1 MASAQPPIPLRT
13 WMVLAAALSLGLAG
27 TWMWQSAPRSS
38 GIVRVLIIAP
48 EPSGQ
53 ADVDLGL
60 ETLLQDHF
68 EVLAG
73 ATVTHA
79 KAVPPPA
86 ELRKLPSDLALFRFQ
101 GRRDGHRLAL
111 TTQWTTPAKLLAGR
125 PWSRETQPPMDP
137 GQALEAWVD
146 HWPLDRRH
154 RIRTDLHPSDPGRFW
169 DLLQAMSI
177 RDDQAAL
184 AGLAATQALAEAEP
198 RCATAWATLGDHLY
212 RCLWVDPAQ
221 AGVGLNSR
229 THRAFQ
235 RAVELVPGH
244 PRATFLWSLMLTDTG
259 NQDRALRALEQATHL
274 RPGIPDLYHGFAYAG
289 RTAGL
294 LEGAKGALARQQ
306 TLLGPMAQPSSWFA
320 ETTYLYLGD
329 WDTFG
334 RELLRARAVR
344 LDANVVFYQGYYAL
358 LRGDRQAALAFM
370 KTGEAMPGGPAPFQ
384 DLCRVYLAYLEGRRE
399 DGLAELR
406 RIDDIRGKL
415 RIPDGEWT
423 FKEAEAYSLLGD
435 ADRAVDCATRA
446 FVQGFSCAR
455 WYEASPFLDRMRTH
469 PRWPTLRRNI
479 QERQAVLEGS
489 FPPSAFGP

>member
-1 MASAQPPIPLRT
+1 M
-13 WMVLAAALSLGLAG
+13 
-27 TWMWQSAPRSS
+27 
-38 GIVRVLIIAP
+38 IAP
-48 EPSGQ
+48 EPTGQ
-53 ADVDLGL
+53 PDIDLGL
-60 ETLLQDHF
+60 ETLIQDHF

-79 KAVPPPA
+79 KAVPVPA
-86 ELRKLPSDLALFRFQ
+86 ELRKLPADLTLFRFQ
-101 GRRDGHRLAL
+101 GRRDGLRLAL
-111 TTQWTTPAKLLAGR
+111 ATMWTTPARLLAGH
-125 PWSRETQPPMDP
+125 PWNHQTLPFMEP
-137 GQALEAWVD
+137 GPALEAWVA

-154 RIRTDLHPSDPGRFW
+154 RIRTDLHPQAPERFW
-169 DLLQAMSI
+169 DLLQAMAV
-177 RDDQAAL
+177 RDDHAAL
-184 AGLAATQALAEAEP
+184 DRLAATQALAEAEP

-229 THRAFQ
+229 TYRAFQ

-259 NQDRALRALEQATHL
+259 NQDRALRVLEQATHL

-306 TLLGPMAQPSSWFA
+306 ALLGAMAQPSSWFA

-334 RELLRARAVR
+334 QELLRARAVR

-358 LRGDRQAALAFM
+358 LQGDRQAALAHM
-370 KTGEAMPGGPAPFQ
+370 KAGVAMAGGPAPFQ

-455 WYEASPFLDRMRTH
+455 WYETSPFLDRMRTH